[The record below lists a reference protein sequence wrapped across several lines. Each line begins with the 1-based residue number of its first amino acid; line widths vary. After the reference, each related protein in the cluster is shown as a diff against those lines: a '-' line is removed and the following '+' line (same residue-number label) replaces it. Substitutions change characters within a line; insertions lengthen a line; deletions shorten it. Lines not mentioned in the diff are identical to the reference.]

1 MDIRKWIKK
10 KEPAATTSTSDSEL
24 LSSVE
29 VDSDSVGPLT
39 PLTNTQPAKSKDS
52 PSPSSVPEDLGK
64 DKPVQVRLKQFPKK
78 QQHKNDCK
86 RSFSL
91 NWYNEREWLEYSEQA
106 DSAFCFPCRKFGKEI
121 STLVNSDQLSRNR
134 LYVSAII
141 DIIEFLVSNELP
153 LRGAVDS
160 IEDRGQAGS
169 GLFLSL
175 FDYTLR
181 KNKELAQAF
190 STIPKNAT
198 YTSHDVQND
207 LIELMST
214 IVTEHIVKDVGES
227 WFTVKVDGTKDPT
240 GSENVSIVL
249 RYVDQNCS
257 VKERLLSMLTTDKCD
272 ALSLSIMVLE
282 ELADVGLNTGKI
294 LSQCYDGASVMSGR
308 EGGMQKLIQNKLNRE
323 VPYIHCFNHQ
333 LHLVIV
339 HAVSSESAVE
349 DFLDVCNAL
358 YKFLRK
364 PTVAA
369 QYKGQK
375 LKRLLDQRWT
385 GHLDTVSVVLKS
397 HDTLVEFLNEIATTR
412 KGADIKLE
420 AVGLHKASTE
430 PAFKFLSCVMY
441 KVLGLMD
448 PPNRMLQAEQTDL
461 MTAVQLIRSASS
473 CIESLRSDAEFAKL
487 WAESIKSSDD
497 AVPTAPKRQRQASK
511 SLQDYIVNESVGQR
525 ESNIEQECKRLFFNI
540 IDSILGEMSVRFSE
554 RNSQYMSALDA
565 LDPGS
570 KNFLDAGKVKRLL
583 DLTNT
588 EMVESQFTVAR
599 QFWQTLCTDQDE
611 KMTLV
616 KLLSNYSSVFQA
628 MPVVLTAL
636 KHALTFGA
644 STAMCEN
651 SFSTLK
657 NAFSEHRRGMLHRRK
672 AHLIKLAFEN
682 DLSRKFRE
690 EWKELLLRRFHSSKR
705 RLQLY

>member
-1 MDIRKWIKK
+1 
-10 KEPAATTSTSDSEL
+10 
-24 LSSVE
+24 
-29 VDSDSVGPLT
+29 
-39 PLTNTQPAKSKDS
+39 
-52 PSPSSVPEDLGK
+52 
-64 DKPVQVRLKQFPKK
+64 
-78 QQHKNDCK
+78 
-86 RSFSL
+86 
-91 NWYNEREWLEYSEQA
+91 
-106 DSAFCFPCRKFGKEI
+106 
-121 STLVNSDQLSRNR
+121 
-134 LYVSAII
+134 
-141 DIIEFLVSNELP
+141 
-153 LRGAVDS
+153 
-160 IEDRGQAGS
+160 
-169 GLFLSL
+169 
-175 FDYTLR
+175 
-181 KNKELAQAF
+181 
-190 STIPKNAT
+190 
-198 YTSHDVQND
+198 
-207 LIELMST
+207 
-214 IVTEHIVKDVGES
+214 
-227 WFTVKVDGTKDPT
+227 
-240 GSENVSIVL
+240 
-249 RYVDQNCS
+249 
-257 VKERLLSMLTTDKCD
+257 
-272 ALSLSIMVLE
+272 MVLE
-282 ELADVGLNTGKI
+282 ELADVGLDMGKI

-308 EGGMQKLIQNKLNRE
+308 GGMQKLIQNKLNRE

-349 DFLDVCNAL
+349 DFFDVCNAL

-397 HDTLVEFLNEIATTR
+397 HDTLEFLNEIATTR

-420 AVGLHKASTE
+420 AVGLHKAITE

-554 RNSQYMSALDA
+554 RNSQYI
-565 LDPGS
+565 
-570 KNFLDAGKVKRLL
+570 KNFLDAGK
-583 DLTNT
+583 
-588 EMVESQFTVAR
+588 FTVAR

-651 SFSTLK
+651 SFST
-657 NAFSEHRRGMLHRRK
+657 MLHRRK

-682 DLSRKFRE
+682 DLSR
-690 EWKELLLRRFHSSKR
+690 
-705 RLQLY
+705 

>member
-39 PLTNTQPAKSKDS
+39 PLTNTQKASVRQKARTHRHRQVCQRTSVKTSQSSTGFNNWKHATDKAKGFHRHANSK
-52 PSPSSVPEDLGK
+52 EHLACMAIWK
-64 DKPVQVRLKQFPKK
+64 E
-78 QQHKNDCK
+78 QQL
-86 RSFSL
+86 RFST
-91 NWYNEREWLEYSEQA
+91 
-106 DSAFCFPCRKFGKEI
+106 GKEI
-121 STLVNSDQLSRNR
+121 STLLSRNR

-160 IEDRGQAGS
+160 VEDRGQAGS

-272 ALSLSIMVLE
+272 ALSLSNMVLE
-282 ELADVGLNTGKI
+282 ELADVGLDTGKI

-308 EGGMQKLIQNKLNRE
+308 EGGMQKLIQNKLNSE

-333 LHLVIV
+333 LHLAIV

-349 DFLDVCNAL
+349 DFFDVCNAL

-397 HDTLVEFLNEIATTR
+397 HNTLVEFLNEIATTR

-420 AVGLHKASTE
+420 AVGLHKAITE

-441 KVLGLMD
+441 KVLGLTD
-448 PPNRMLQAEQTDL
+448 PPNRMLQAEQTNL

-570 KNFLDAGKVKRLL
+570 KNFLDAGKVKPLL
-583 DLTNT
+583 DLRNT
-588 EMVESQFTVAR
+588 EMNV
-599 QFWQTLCTDQDE
+599 
-611 KMTLV
+611 
-616 KLLSNYSSVFQA
+616 
-628 MPVVLTAL
+628 
-636 KHALTFGA
+636 
-644 STAMCEN
+644 
-651 SFSTLK
+651 
-657 NAFSEHRRGMLHRRK
+657 FSEHRRSMLHRRK

-690 EWKELLLRRFHSSKR
+690 EWKELLLRSFHSSKR

>member
-1 MDIRKWIKK
+1 M
-10 KEPAATTSTSDSEL
+10 
-24 LSSVE
+24 
-29 VDSDSVGPLT
+29 
-39 PLTNTQPAKSKDS
+39 
-52 PSPSSVPEDLGK
+52 
-64 DKPVQVRLKQFPKK
+64 
-78 QQHKNDCK
+78 
-86 RSFSL
+86 
-91 NWYNEREWLEYSEQA
+91 
-106 DSAFCFPCRKFGKEI
+106 
-121 STLVNSDQLSRNR
+121 
-134 LYVSAII
+134 
-141 DIIEFLVSNELP
+141 
-153 LRGAVDS
+153 
-160 IEDRGQAGS
+160 
-169 GLFLSL
+169 
-175 FDYTLR
+175 
-181 KNKELAQAF
+181 
-190 STIPKNAT
+190 
-198 YTSHDVQND
+198 
-207 LIELMST
+207 
-214 IVTEHIVKDVGES
+214 
-227 WFTVKVDGTKDPT
+227 
-240 GSENVSIVL
+240 
-249 RYVDQNCS
+249 
-257 VKERLLSMLTTDKCD
+257 
-272 ALSLSIMVLE
+272 
-282 ELADVGLNTGKI
+282 
-294 LSQCYDGASVMSGR
+294 
-308 EGGMQKLIQNKLNRE
+308 
-323 VPYIHCFNHQ
+323 
-333 LHLVIV
+333 
-339 HAVSSESAVE
+339 
-349 DFLDVCNAL
+349 
-358 YKFLRK
+358 
-364 PTVAA
+364 
-369 QYKGQK
+369 
-375 LKRLLDQRWT
+375 LDQRWT

-420 AVGLHKASTE
+420 AVGLHKAITE

-473 CIESLRSDAEFAKL
+473 CIESLQSDAEFAKL

-511 SLQDYIVNESVGQR
+511 SLQDYNVNESVGQR

-570 KNFLDAGKVKRLL
+570 KNFLDAGKVKPLL

-657 NAFSEHRRGMLHRRK
+657 NVFSEHRRSMLHRRK